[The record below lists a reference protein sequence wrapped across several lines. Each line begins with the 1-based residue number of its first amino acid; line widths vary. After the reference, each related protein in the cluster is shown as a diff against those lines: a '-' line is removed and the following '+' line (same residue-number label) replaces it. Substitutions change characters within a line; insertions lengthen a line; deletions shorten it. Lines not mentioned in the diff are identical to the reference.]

1 MRCPICD
8 REFNRD
14 QSTAAPFCGER
25 CRSID
30 LSRWL
35 GEVYSLPVERSD
47 DVSEESSSTPSRG
60 EISGSND

>member
-14 QSTAAPFCGER
+14 QSTAAPFCSER

-30 LSRWL
+30 LGRWL

-47 DVSEESSSTPSRG
+47 DVSEESSSTSSRDG
-60 EISGSND
+60 ISSRNE